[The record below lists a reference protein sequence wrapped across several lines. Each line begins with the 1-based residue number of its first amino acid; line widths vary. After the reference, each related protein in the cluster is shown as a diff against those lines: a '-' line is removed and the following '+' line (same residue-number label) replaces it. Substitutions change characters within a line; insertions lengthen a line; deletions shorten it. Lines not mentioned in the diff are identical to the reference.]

1 MRLTSMLQVPRVGL
15 VLFMALAMLGCST
28 TRLPEPATP
37 EPPLPA
43 ERFSEVYDVV
53 LLPTEEFSFDFAA
66 NLAKVLAG
74 DTQLRVRAV
83 LNLGTRDWKPYANT
97 SQYNPAQLRDQ
108 ALPAIAELRRTYG
121 GSLYIVLT
129 TRDLNNSSGKLR
141 FVFAE
146 SYPQDGVS
154 VISAAR
160 MLSAPNGNQASI
172 QAVGERLR
180 KMTLRTIGLLYF
192 GLPRSADPR
201 DLMYSPLMSLDALD
215 RLEPKLRL

>member
-1 MRLTSMLQVPRVGL
+1 MKAGL
-15 VLFMALAMLGCST
+15 FFLIALGMLGCST
-28 TRLPEPATP
+28 TRLPEPVAP
-37 EPPLPA
+37 EPVLPA
-43 ERFSEVYDVV
+43 ERFSEVYDIV
-53 LLPTEEFSFDFAA
+53 LLPTQEFSFDYAA

-83 LNLGTRDWKPYANT
+83 LNLGTRDWQPYANAP
-97 SQYNPAQLRDQ
+97 QYDPAKLRDQ
-108 ALPAIAELRRTYG
+108 ALPAIAELRKTYG
-121 GSLYIVLT
+121 GSLYILLT

-146 SYPQDGVS
+146 SYPQDAVS
-154 VISAAR
+154 VISVAR
-160 MLSAPNGNQASI
+160 MLVGPSGQQASA

-180 KMTLRTIGLLYF
+180 KMSLRTIGLIYF
-192 GLPRSADPR
+192 GLPRSADPH